1 MKPSALIRTTL
12 LLAAVA
18 MLSAGCRSKPKTDGA
33 AFDDTLAPQDQFG
46 WAGDTPLAGGSFQD
60 PSLYEPVAAPAGVY
74 PVYFRYNESAI
85 PVGELSKADAVAA
98 ALQQAAGELSKAD
111 AVAAALQQAPQLVVL
126 VEGNCD
132 ERGTNE
138 YNMSLGEFRAQAVRE
153 RLLAAGIDAAR
164 VQTVSYGEEKPAAY
178 GHDEASWA
186 QNRRAEFGFY
196 KAR

>member
-33 AFDDTLAPQDQFG
+33 AFDDTINPQDQFG
-46 WAGDTPLAGGSFQD
+46 WAGDSPLAGGSFQD
-60 PSLYEPVAAPAGVY
+60 PSLYEPVATPAGVY

-85 PVGELSKADAVAA
+85 PAGELSKVDAVAA
-98 ALQQAAGELSKAD
+98 ALQQAS
-111 AVAAALQQAPQLVVL
+111 QLVVL

-138 YNMSLGEFRAQAVRE
+138 YNMSLGEYRAQAVRE
-153 RLLAAGIDAAR
+153 RLLAAGIDAQR

-196 KAR
+196 KARAN

>member
-1 MKPSALIRTTL
+1 MKPSALIRTTF

-18 MLSAGCRSKPKTDGA
+18 LLSAGCRTKPKADDA
-33 AFDDTLAPQDQFG
+33 AFDDTLTPGDVDQFG
-46 WAGDTPLAGGSFQD
+46 WSGDAPLAGGSFQD
-60 PSLYEPVAAPAGVY
+60 PALYEPVAAPAGVY

-85 PVGELSKADAVAA
+85 P
-98 ALQQAAGELSKAD
+98 AGELSKVD

-138 YNMSLGEFRAQAVRE
+138 YNLSLGEFRAQAVRE
-153 RLLAAGIDAAR
+153 RLLAAGIGANR
-164 VQTVSYGEEKPAAY
+164 VQTVSYGEEKPAAF

-196 KAR
+196 KARGN

>member
-1 MKPSALIRTTL
+1 MKPYALTRTTL

-18 MLSAGCRSKPKTDGA
+18 LISAGCRTKPSADGA
-33 AFDDTLAPQDQFG
+33 AFDDTLTPQDQFG

-85 PVGELSKADAVAA
+85 PAGELSKVDAVAA
-98 ALQQAAGELSKAD
+98 ALQQVPA
-111 AVAAALQQAPQLVVL
+111 LVVL

-138 YNMSLGEFRAQAVRE
+138 YNMSLGEYRAQAVRE
-153 RLLAAGIDAAR
+153 RLLAAGIDASR

>member
-1 MKPSALIRTTL
+1 MKPSALLRTTL

-18 MLSAGCRSKPKTDGA
+18 LLSAGCRTKPKTGDA
-33 AFDDTLAPQDQFG
+33 AFDEVNPQDQQFG
-46 WAGDTPLAGGSFQD
+46 WEGDTPLAGGDFRD
-60 PSLYEPVAAPAGVY
+60 PSLYEPVATPAGVY

-85 PVGELSKADAVAA
+85 P
-98 ALQQAAGELSKAD
+98 AGELSKVD
-111 AVAAALQQAPQLVVL
+111 AVAAVLQQASGLVVL

-138 YNMSLGEFRAQAVRE
+138 YNMSLGEYRAQAVRE
-153 RLLAAGIDAAR
+153 RLIAAGVAADR
-164 VQTVSYGEEKPAAY
+164 VQTLSYGEEKPAAY

-196 KAR
+196 KARAN